1 MSIKLNM
8 KRKILTLILTILSI
22 SCKTQTQKTMQTI
35 NRTPYVAGQFYP
47 ASKTELERTL
57 ESLFKEA
64 KPSVIDKEK
73 LRAII
78 VPHAGYIFSGVV
90 AASAFNQID
99 PSSDYER
106 IFIIGSSHRTYFDG
120 ASIYN
125 MGNYETPLG
134 IVPVDIELANDLI
147 NKHKEFTYRSDAEA
161 GEHTIEV
168 QLPFLQYKLKKNIP
182 IVPIIIATQNPIT
195 CKQIAEHLKPYFNEK
210 NLFIIST
217 DFSHY
222 PSYND
227 AIKVDKFTYE
237 AILSNSSSKLL
248 TTLKTNDDLG
258 IDNLAT
264 SLCGWTSVLTLLY
277 LTENNK
283 SLQYKLIEYRN
294 SGDAKIYS
302 DRSRV
307 VGYCAIAVTQ
317 KIQSQQNITNDQAS
331 SEFKLDVND
340 KIKLLKIA
348 RNTLNEYVKNGT
360 IYKVKDDEITENIKI
375 PCGAFVSLHKDGQ
388 LRGCIGNF
396 SRNIPLYKVVQEMTI
411 ASCSKDYRFNPVE
424 PEELKDIEIEISVL
438 TPLKKINSI
447 NEIILGK
454 HGIYIVKD
462 GRSGTFLPQV
472 ATQTGWTLEEF
483 LGHCARDKAGI
494 GWDGWKNAEIY
505 IYEAI
510 VFSEKEFNLH

>member
-1 MSIKLNM
+1 MF
-8 KRKILTLILTILSI
+8 RRILIFILALITI
-22 SCKTQTQKTMQTI
+22 SCKTQTNKTMQMI

-47 ASKTELERTL
+47 GNKDALEKIL
-57 ESLFKEA
+57 ESLFKEG
-64 KPSVIDKEK
+64 KSLLINKNEEK

-90 AASAFNQID
+90 AASAYNQINPD
-99 PSSDYER
+99 TEYER

-125 MGNYETPLG
+125 LGHYETPLG
-134 IVPVDIELANDLI
+134 TVTVDLEIANDLI
-147 NKHKEFTYRSDAEA
+147 NKYKEFTYRQDAEV

-168 QLPFLQYKLKKNIP
+168 QLPFLQYKLKKDIK

-195 CKQIAEHLKPYFNEK
+195 CKLIAEHLKPYFNDK
-210 NLFIIST
+210 NLFVIST

-277 LTENNK
+277 LTEK
-283 SLQYKLIEYRN
+283 SKNLEYKLIEYRN
-294 SGDAKIYS
+294 SGDANIYG
-302 DRSRV
+302 DKSRV
-307 VGYCAIAVTQ
+307 VGYCAIAVIEK
-317 KIQSQQNITNDQAS
+317 KIEDTNKAITNQNQT
-331 SEFKLDVND
+331 EFKLNKDD

-348 RNTLNEYVKNGT
+348 RNTLDEFVRHGT
-360 IYKVKDDEITENIKI
+360 IYKIKESDISENLKT
-375 PCGAFVSLHKDGQ
+375 PCGAFVSLHKNHQ

-396 SRNIPLYKVVQEMTI
+396 SRDVPLYKVVQEMTI
-411 ASCSKDYRFNPVE
+411 ASCSRDYRFNPVE

-438 TPLKKINSI
+438 TPLKRINTI

-454 HGIYIVKD
+454 HGIYIIKD

-472 ATQTGWTLEEF
+472 ATQTGWNLEEF
-483 LGHCARDKAGI
+483 LGHCARDKVGI
-494 GWDGWKNAEIY
+494 GWDGWKNADIY
-505 IYEAI
+505 TYEAI
-510 VFSEKEFNLH
+510 VFSERDFNLK